1 MAGPSR
7 FSLKL
12 RALFWRFLSNLSYS
26 FFDRYFS
33 TPAPPQPSFVVSIPT
48 TIAKVHG
55 SIPLQFYAPHTYQ
68 QHRKLSNDAG
78 GPSDGKLFSV
88 VINFHG
94 GGFTIGGPE
103 DDARWAGAVV
113 QKGVVLISVGYRRA
127 PEYPFPTGIEDS
139 VAAILWVWEH
149 AEEYSLDKSRVIISG
164 FSAGGNFCFTVP
176 MRLYT
181 ELEERKKQ
189 GRPLAASLSG
199 KLAGI
204 LAFYPS
210 VEWTQSRAER
220 TASNAI
226 SGIKGRIPDALFEL
240 FDHSYLYPGPLDMSS
255 PYLSPGLAP
264 DEMVLNALPDS
275 IYIHTCEWDQLLVE
289 AEKFRERLKRLGKL
303 VTGSMTKEVVHAWDK
318 RPSFSRGNSVR
329 DQVYAEA
336 TAAMIEMLDK
346 KS

>member
-1 MAGPSR
+1 MAAPSR

-12 RALFWRFLSNLSYS
+12 KALFWRFLSNLSYS

-33 TPAPPQPSFVVSIPT
+33 TPAPPRSSFVVSIGT
-48 TIAKVHG
+48 TIAKVNG
-55 SIPLQFYAPHTYQ
+55 QIPLQFYAPYSYL
-68 QHRKLSNDAG
+68 QHRTLSSSVG
-78 GPSDGKLFSV
+78 RPSDGKLFPV

-94 GGFTIGGPE
+94 GGFTIGDPG
-103 DDARWAGAVV
+103 DDARWAAAVV
-113 QKGVVLISVGYRRA
+113 QNGVVLISVGYRLA
-127 PEYPFPTGIEDS
+127 PEYPFPTGIEDG

-164 FSAGGNFCFTVP
+164 FSAGGNLSFTVP
-176 MRLYT
+176 MRLYS

-189 GRPLAASLSG
+189 SRPLAASQSG

-210 VEWTQSRAER
+210 VNWTHSRAER

-226 SGIKGRIPDALFEL
+226 SGIKGQIPTALFDL
-240 FDHSYLYPGPLDMSS
+240 FDHSYLYPGPLDMTS

-275 IYIHTCEWDQLLVE
+275 IYIHSCEWDQLLVE
-289 AEKFRERLKRLGKL
+289 TETFRERLKGLGKV
-303 VTGSMTKEVVHAWDK
+303 VTGSMTKEVAHAWDK
-318 RPSFSRGNSVR
+318 RPSFARGNSVR
-329 DQVYAEA
+329 DKVYAEA
-336 TAAMIEMLDK
+336 TGEMVKMLSGK
-346 KS
+346 P